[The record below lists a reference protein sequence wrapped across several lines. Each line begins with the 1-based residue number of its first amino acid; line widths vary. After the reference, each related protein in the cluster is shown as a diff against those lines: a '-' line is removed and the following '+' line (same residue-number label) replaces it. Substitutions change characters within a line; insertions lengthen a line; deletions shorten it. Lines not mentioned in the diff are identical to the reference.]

1 MRYILRETAKYL
13 LMVLALI
20 MIGFIVLLV
29 GLFVLAF
36 SPILPLFQKD
46 KMIELWRFKDEWDNQ

>member
-46 KMIELWRFKDEWDNQ
+46 KMIELWRFKDE

>member
-46 KMIELWRFKDEWDNQ
+46 KMIELWSFKDVWSIR